1 MASASMIALTEY
13 ALKQFVTVYDDVKAE
28 KGFDGPSGDKLFTW
42 MMGEITHNRSFKDEA
57 VEPPRKVSDEA
68 VQEQEPELKS
78 PAQEPSAPV
87 QEPVQQP
94 AQEPA
99 QGPAAPVPGITK
111 IDGRLLKKVLLPEE
125 TKTNKKGEPVK
136 TRKAMDLPYL
146 PHCVDYSKCCQAL
159 SLNGGLYSPCM
170 TRPLKGSQY
179 CKACESSNFKYGKL
193 TDREA
198 CVFGEYKDPSGRA
211 EVSWGTWAKRRNLT
225 SDKVNDLIEE
235 ALGAEVA
242 KNISIPESYY
252 VLTKRKAKTSP
263 SVSSDEVSS
272 VEGSETGEKKK
283 RGRPAKKASAETGEK
298 KKRGRPVKKAVQ
310 QKPEDAT
317 ATAPVVAPLVEE
329 PQPKEPQPEEPQPEE
344 PEQEEDEMSL
354 GSLDDEASLGGL
366 DEEEPESKEQ
376 AQPQTEAPPTK
387 KCNTEMLEKNP
398 ENGMQMIKVDDV
410 VYSFDEDNNV
420 YHQDENGEFKE
431 VGVWNPETQEV
442 EFEEY

>member
-28 KGFDGPSGDKLFTW
+28 HGFDGPSGDKLFTW
-42 MMGEITHNRSFKDEA
+42 MMDEITCNRSFKDD
-57 VEPPRKVSDEA
+57 PPRKVSDE
-68 VQEQEPELKS
+68 
-78 PAQEPSAPV
+78 PAQEPVQEPAPEPEAPV
-87 QEPVQQP
+87 QEPVP
-94 AQEPA
+94 EPE
-99 QGPAAPVPGITK
+99 APVQETAPPSSITK

-125 TKTNKKGEPVK
+125 TKTNKKGETVT

-170 TRPLKGSQY
+170 TRPSKGSQY

-193 TDREA
+193 ADRET
-198 CVFGEYKDPSGRA
+198 CMFGEYKDPSGRL
-211 EVSWGTWAKRRNLT
+211 EVSWGTWTKRRNLN
-225 SDKVNDLIEE
+225 SDKVNALIEE
-235 ALGAEVA
+235 ALGEEVA

-283 RGRPAKKASAETGEK
+283 RGRPAKKVSTEPVEK
-298 KKRGRPVKKAVQ
+298 KKRGRPAKKAVQ
-310 QKPEDAT
+310 QQKPEET
-317 ATAPVVAPLVEE
+317 EAPVVAPLVEE
-329 PQPKEPQPEEPQPEE
+329 PQPEVPQPEPED
-344 PEQEEDEMSL
+344 DEVSL
-354 GSLDDEASLGGL
+354 GSLDDEVSLGGL
-366 DEEEPESKEQ
+366 DEEE
-376 AQPQTEAPPTK
+376 QPQTEAAPPTK
-387 KCNTEMLEKNP
+387 KSNTEMLEKNP

-420 YHQDENGEFKE
+420 YHQDENGEF
-431 VGVWNPETQEV
+431 
-442 EFEEY
+442 